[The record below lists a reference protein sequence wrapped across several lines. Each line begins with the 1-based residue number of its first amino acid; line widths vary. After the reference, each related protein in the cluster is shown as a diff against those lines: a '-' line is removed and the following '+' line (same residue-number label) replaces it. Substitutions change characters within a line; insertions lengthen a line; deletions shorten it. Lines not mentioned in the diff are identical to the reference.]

1 MNKSKKLTRKIGLPP
16 GEIIYIGNV
25 DPQKTKIKLYKYDK
39 IDFSEND
46 LTKLENIDSIKDQTK
61 INWLNITGFEKIEH
75 IRDLSKIINVN
86 EMLLEDALHTDHIP
100 KFEVGNDYL
109 AFIIKSFDEKSN
121 DASHNCIILKDGL
134 IISLMENPNNILQTK
149 IERIKNGT
157 ARARNKKADYLFYTL
172 LDSCIDSY
180 YRYFENIREELFDL
194 ENLIIHKRSENH
206 IDKIYELNSKFKTIR
221 RNLFPLK
228 TAILDLIESENIL
241 LEKNNYHFFNDCK
254 DHVNELIE
262 YYNSF
267 SDNIQSLINLN
278 ENNIVNSTNK
288 VIKILTI
295 IATIFIPLTFI
306 AGIYGMNFKN
316 MPELEW
322 KYGYYYSLGLMF
334 LVGFGIYVFIKK
346 KNWL

>member
-1 MNKSKKLTRKIGLPP
+1 M
-16 GEIIYIGNV
+16 
-25 DPQKTKIKLYKYDK
+25 
-39 IDFSEND
+39 
-46 LTKLENIDSIKDQTK
+46 
-61 INWLNITGFEKIEH
+61 
-75 IRDLSKIINVN
+75 
-86 EMLLEDALHTDHIP
+86 
-100 KFEVGNDYL
+100 
-109 AFIIKSFDEKSN
+109 
-121 DASHNCIILKDGL
+121 
-134 IISLMENPNNILQTK
+134 
-149 IERIKNGT
+149 
-157 ARARNKKADYLFYTL
+157 
-172 LDSCIDSY
+172 
-180 YRYFENIREELFDL
+180 
-194 ENLIIHKRSENH
+194 
-206 IDKIYELNSKFKTIR
+206 
-221 RNLFPLK
+221 
-228 TAILDLIESENIL
+228 LDLIESENIL